1 MKKSIYMVLLLALI
15 LGACDSDFE
24 EMNVDPTKP
33 EQVDIANKLTI
44 TQLYTSGSRYEVWR
58 NMLIYNATMVQH
70 LASTDTD
77 LWVGD
82 KYLRNDGYAS
92 SQIDRDYANAVK
104 TIEDMLLQ
112 VEQEGQPAEMEAIV
126 RILRVFVFHR
136 LTDLYGD
143 IPYSEAGQAIISNIL
158 APKYDKQE
166 DIYADMLNE
175 LEVSAAAL
183 GSGMSGFGSADIM
196 FNGDQTKWKKFAN
209 SLMLRLALRISN
221 VDPAGAEQ
229 WAVKAI
235 NGGVMTSNEDIA
247 LINMQT
253 GPVELNQSAFGQVF
267 LVDDVSLSTTL
278 VDALSGDPRLPILG
292 ARASD
297 ESSAIADLQ
306 GFPNGL
312 DAAMLADSTGEENM
326 LNYAHPNRM
335 LVGLDAP
342 TVLQTYA
349 EVELLLAEAAL
360 KGWVSGSVEQHYNA
374 GVTAAMKMYETLYGS
389 VAAVADGD
397 VATFLANNPYNAAN
411 GMEQISTQHWLATF
425 FNEYETYSNWRRTGY
440 PVLTP
445 VNYPGNVTNGTIPRR
460 MTYSTSEQSN
470 NAANYNDAIASQGA
484 DVMTTR
490 IWWDVN

>member
-1 MKKSIYMVLLLALI
+1 MKKSIYILLFLVLI

-33 EQVDIANKLTI
+33 VQVDIKNKLSI
-44 TQLYTSGSRYEVWR
+44 AQLYTSGSRYEVWR
-58 NMLIYNATMVQH
+58 NMLIWNATMMQH
-70 LASTDTD
+70 LATTTSYWT
-77 LWVGD
+77 GD
-82 KYLRNDGYAS
+82 KYMRNDGYAS
-92 SQIDRDYANAVK
+92 SQIDRDYPNTIK

-112 VEQEGQPAEMEAIV
+112 VEQEELPAEMEAIV

-136 LTDLYGD
+136 VTDLYGD
-143 IPYSEAGQAIISNIL
+143 VPYSEAGKAIIGDIL

-183 GSGMSGFGSADIM
+183 GSGISGFGSADLM
-196 FNGDQTKWKKFAN
+196 FQGDQTKWKKFAN

-312 DAAMLADSTGEENM
+312 DATMLANSTGEEDM

-374 GVTAAMKMYETLYGS
+374 GVTAAMKMYEVLYGS
-389 VAAVADGD
+389 AAAVADAD
-397 VATFLANNPYNAAN
+397 IATFLANNPYDVAN
-411 GMEQISTQHWLATF
+411 GMEQIATQHWLATF

-440 PVLTP
+440 PVLVP

-470 NAANYNDAIASQGA
+470 NVANYNDAIASQGA

>member
-33 EQVDIANKLTI
+33 VQVEIANKLTI
-44 TQLYTSGSRYEVWR
+44 AQLYTSGSRYEVWR
-58 NMLIYNATMVQH
+58 NMLIYNSTMIQHFATV
-70 LASTDTD
+70 DD
-77 LWVGD
+77 IWEGD
-82 KYLRNDGYAS
+82 KYMRNDGYAS

-112 VEQEGQPAEMEAIV
+112 VEQEEKPAEMEAIV

-143 IPYSEAGQAIISNIL
+143 IPYSEAGQAIISNNL

-183 GSGMSGFGSADIM
+183 GSGISGFGSADIM
-196 FNGDQTKWKKFAN
+196 FQGDQTKWKKFAN

-221 VDPAGAEQ
+221 VDAAGAEQ

-253 GPVELNQSAFGQVF
+253 GPIELNQSGMGQTF
-267 LVDDVSLSTTL
+267 LYDDVSLSTTL

-297 ESSAIADLQ
+297 ESTVIADLK
-306 GFPNGL
+306 GFPCGIDL
-312 DAAMLADSTGEENM
+312 PMLANLTGEEDEN
-326 LNYAHPNRM
+326 NYAHPNRM

-342 TVLQTYA
+342 TVLQSYA

-374 GVTAAMKMYETLYGS
+374 GVTAAMKMYEVLYGAA
-389 VAAVADGD
+389 AAVADAD
-397 VATFLANNPYNAAN
+397 VATFLANNPYDAAS
-411 GMEQISTQHWLATF
+411 GMEQISTQHWIATF

-445 VNYPGNVTNGTIPRR
+445 VNYPGNATNGTIPRR

-470 NAANYNDAIASQGA
+470 NTANYNDAIESQGA

>member
-1 MKKSIYMVLLLALI
+1 MKKSIYIVLLLALI
-15 LGACDSDFE
+15 LSACDSGFE

-33 EQVDIANKLTI
+33 AQVDIKNKLSI

-58 NMLIYNATMVQH
+58 NMLIYNATMMQH
-70 LASTDTD
+70 LATTTSY
-77 LWVGD
+77 WVGD

-92 SQIDRDYANAVK
+92 SQIDRDYENAIK

-112 VEQEGQPAEMEAIV
+112 VEQEGHPAEMEAIV

-143 IPYSEAGQAIISNIL
+143 IPYSEAGQAIISGIL

-183 GSGMSGFGSADIM
+183 GSGMSGFGSADLI
-196 FNGDQTKWKKFAN
+196 FQGDQTKWKKFAN

-235 NGGVMTSNEDIA
+235 NGGVMTSNADIA
-247 LINMQT
+247 FIQMQT
-253 GPVELNQSAFGQVF
+253 GPTSLNQSAFGQVF
-267 LVDDVSLSTTL
+267 LVDDASLSTTL
-278 VDALSGDPRLPILG
+278 VDALSGDPRLPILA

-297 ESSAIADLQ
+297 ESTAIADLQ

-312 DAAMLADSTGEENM
+312 DATMLANSTGEENM

-335 LVGLDAP
+335 LVTLDAP
-342 TVLQTYA
+342 TVFQTYA
-349 EVELLLAEAAL
+349 EVELLLAEATL
-360 KGWVSGSVEQHYNA
+360 KGWVAGDVQQHYNA
-374 GVTAAMKMYETLYGS
+374 GVTAAMKMYEGLYGS
-389 VAAVADGD
+389 AAAVADGD
-397 VATFLANNPYNAAN
+397 IATFLANNPYDAAN
-411 GMEQISTQHWLATF
+411 GMEQIATQHWIATF

-440 PVLTP
+440 PVLVP

-470 NAANYNDAIASQGA
+470 NTANYNDAITSQGP

-490 IWWDVN
+490 IWWDQ